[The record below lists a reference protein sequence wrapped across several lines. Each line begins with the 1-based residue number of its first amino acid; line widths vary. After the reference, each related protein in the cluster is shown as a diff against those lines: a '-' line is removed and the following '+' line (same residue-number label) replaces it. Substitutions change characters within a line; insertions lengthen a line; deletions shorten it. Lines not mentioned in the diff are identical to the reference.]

1 MAEQAAAAAG
11 VVLPPRRWTQYL
23 GVVGTGVLVVVPTIL
38 FFVFTYAIALAG
50 TPPAAKPN
58 RRTRQRRA
66 CYAGS
71 RAPFY
76 RGGLIALVVFVAVLF
91 VVVMTSMI
99 ACAAAD
105 PGYLPRQV
113 YDPNAWSPL
122 RASVSVLGVDVEC
135 KFCATCNMLRRPR
148 STHCSTCN
156 ACVGTCLLA
165 GDLLTVGKPN

>member
-1 MAEQAAAAAG
+1 
-11 VVLPPRRWTQYL
+11 
-23 GVVGTGVLVVVPTIL
+23 VPTIL